1 MKLYTPKP
9 IELVRLQITRR
20 GEQTKYLTFCDTT
33 LIEAKEVVKNLIT
46 NNLNA
51 DPFESKFK
59 TSLNFREAIG
69 SKNGKAETISFH
81 GLSID
86 ETEKIIQNY
95 FKNEI

>member
-9 IELVRLQITRR
+9 LELVRLQIARR

-33 LIEAKEVVKNLIT
+33 LIEAKEVVKNIIV

-69 SKNGKAETISFH
+69 SKNGKSETMSFY
-81 GLSID
+81 GLSTE
-86 ETEKIIQNY
+86 ETEKIILNY
-95 FKNEI
+95 LKK